1 MKNYLIEIL
10 TSSST
15 EKDILNI
22 INYLP
27 SDTVNKYI
35 DEIVSNY
42 SFLHNI
48 IHIKHN
54 GMNIQ
59 DKKNRQSKRL
69 INILSKNDYY
79 RQKIIDLNKND
90 YAVIQNN
97 DFSMV
102 KKLKVDTKED
112 FFKVLKMF
120 RCQDFILLNLKNFN
134 FNQEDKLS
142 FKKYCKH
149 LKINRSMNQNEK
161 KIFIE
166 KTGLLYPIF
175 CDLNLYDKFN
185 QDEYNFFKSIFN
197 DKNLN
202 TTENIG
208 RLLLIVF
215 LQKINLDVAKINKK
229 IYLDFF
235 KEHQYL
241 IKEIES
247 FILEQENSKLFNKI
261 FEKENLKILV
271 GLADKLICEEQLK
284 SF

>member
-22 INYLP
+22 INYLS
-27 SDTVNKYI
+27 SDTVNNYI

-69 INILSKNDYY
+69 INVLSKNDYY
-79 RQKIIDLNKND
+79 RQKIIDLNEND
-90 YAVIQNN
+90 YTVIKDN

-134 FNQEDKLS
+134 FNQEDKLI

-149 LKINRSMNQNEK
+149 MKINRGINQNEK

-215 LQKINLDVAKINKK
+215 LQKINLDVDKINKK

-235 KEHQYL
+235 KEHTDL
-241 IKEIES
+241 IKEIEDFS
-247 FILEQENSKLFNKI
+247 LNMYNTYKDKNIKRLI
-261 FEKENLKILV
+261 